1 MTVRGAN
8 RSVQPINQVLRH
20 GHGVVGLSPVVRW
33 PLGRVDIEAGD
44 GIHRRRN
51 LYHALQDFVG
61 CTDLDL
67 GKLAQTLA
75 GDISLGGTSRLSPNI
90 IHGLPLA

>member
-1 MTVRGAN
+1 MT
-8 RSVQPINQVLRH
+8 LK
-20 GHGVVGLSPVVRW
+20 
-33 PLGRVDIEAGD
+33 RVMVFID
-44 GIHRRRN
+44 GSN
-51 LYHALQDFVG
+51 LYHALKDFVG

-75 GDISLGGTSRLSPNI
+75 GDISLGGTSRLSPNV